1 MLLNSF
7 KEIVQLHDLPKTI
20 VSDRDAMSYL
30 RRSLWKMLNTKLK
43 FSFTFHPQTNG
54 QTDGRSHFEMAV
66 GLLSRKPIDLV
77 LLPMEAKPSVE
88 ADSFRDMVMVR
99 MKPEQYPKGAYKKLH
114 SKNVGPYKVLK
125 KISSKAYVLDL
136 LENMSIS
143 NIINIEELILCSKL
157 EDATTNGGP
166 NAQSPPAP
174 QLKEEIEDVIDHQIV
189 STKGGG
195 YQKYLAK

>member
-1 MLLNSF
+1 
-7 KEIVQLHDLPKTI
+7 
-20 VSDRDAMSYL
+20 
-30 RRSLWKMLNTKLK
+30 
-43 FSFTFHPQTNG
+43 
-54 QTDGRSHFEMAV
+54 
-66 GLLSRKPIDLV
+66 
-77 LLPMEAKPSVE
+77 
-88 ADSFRDMVMVR
+88 MVR

-189 STKGGG
+189 STIKSILPNREGGHFQIAHG
-195 YQKYLAK
+195 SKIENSNT